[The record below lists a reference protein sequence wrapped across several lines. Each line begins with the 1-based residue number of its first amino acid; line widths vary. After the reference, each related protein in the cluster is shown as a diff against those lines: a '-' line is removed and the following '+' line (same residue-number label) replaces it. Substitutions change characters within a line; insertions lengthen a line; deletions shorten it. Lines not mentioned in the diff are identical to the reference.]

1 MLWRYHSFNITLC
14 SLLVRCKYLRELP
27 SHCVWLIMLNTLEGS
42 LCMLNHVL
50 TFATPWTIAHQAP
63 LSMEFSRQEY
73 WSGLLF
79 STPGDLPNPGIKTMS
94 FKSPILVGRF
104 FITLTT
110 KEALVRHS
118 PSLNSVL
125 MQDLNNENCEIW
137 SEPSESLVLF
147 LPRLSLF
154 LK

>member
-1 MLWRYHSFNITLC
+1 
-14 SLLVRCKYLRELP
+14 
-27 SHCVWLIMLNTLEGS
+27 
-42 LCMLNHVL
+42 MLNHVL

-104 FITLTT
+104 FITLAT

-125 MQDLNNENCEIW
+125 MQDLNNENCEIFTT
-137 SEPSESLVLF
+137 LIF
-147 LPRLSLF
+147 LLQRTNFPQHVCGPKQF
-154 LK
+154 LKIMSIMSLCP

>member
-1 MLWRYHSFNITLC
+1 MLWRYCSFNITLC
-14 SLLVRCKYLRELP
+14 SLSVRCKCLKELS
-27 SHCVWLIMLNTLEGS
+27 SHCIWLIMLNTLEGS

-79 STPGDLPNPGIKTMS
+79 SIPGDLPNPGIKTMS
-94 FKSPILVGRF
+94 FKYPTLVGRF
-104 FITLTT
+104 FTT
-110 KEALVRHS
+110 SATREALVRQS

-125 MQDLNNENCEIW
+125 MQDLNNENCEI
-137 SEPSESLVLF
+137 
-147 LPRLSLF
+147 
-154 LK
+154 